1 MVGVHTLGGD
11 ELNRGVVITPKV
23 REIIN
28 GWIEEMKTIFDI
40 SGRNI
45 GNKGIMDFKASF
57 AEMTEKIT
65 ELRLGNNLIGPEGI
79 KKLMENKWSSLK
91 VLSLENNNLK
101 LEGA

>member
-11 ELNRGVVITPKV
+11 ELNRGVLITPKV

-57 AEMTEKIT
+57 GEITEKIT

-79 KKLMENKWSSLK
+79 KKLM
-91 VLSLENNNLK
+91 
-101 LEGA
+101 